1 MKKDK
6 IIINIDESW
15 LPQTFFKYH
24 RWTKK
29 AERSSIPC
37 KEISPRISLIM
48 ALSSDGD
55 IYSSITQV
63 NTDSKIMSLYIKELC
78 KILDN
83 KDRNWRKTHL
93 FLVDGASYHQ
103 ANSTFNV
110 LRNLHIP
117 IMLLSPFSYDAAPI
131 EKIFN
136 ALKSSDI
143 NPDLLPTAKRYFCSF

>member
-1 MKKDK
+1 MEIFTRLSLK
-6 IIINIDESW
+6 
-15 LPQTFFKYH
+15 
-24 RWTKK
+24 
-29 AERSSIPC
+29 SIQIARLC
-37 KEISPRISLIM
+37 LC
-48 ALSSDGD
+48 
-55 IYSSITQV
+55 T
-63 NTDSKIMSLYIKELC
+63 SKNFS

-143 NPDLLPTAKRYFCSF
+143 NPDLLPTAKRYFCLFWYTNVLYYNYSNFGNVVKIILKRLMQIPKSHRVLNFHHSLKHVYRYLHL